1 MKQSSTTTVRRPTPF
16 LRGGRKT
23 VTEVEQWMAWRAKE
37 DDRLYAQ
44 YGKPLEK
51 EHTGEYVA
59 IGPDGQTILGKRAG
73 EVLQKAVDIFGE
85 RNFGL
90 FRVGHRTF
98 ARWLNIN

>member
-1 MKQSSTTTVRRPTPF
+1 MTDIKGWLEQRAREKQH
-16 LRGGRKT
+16 
-23 VTEVEQWMAWRAKE
+23 
-37 DDRLYAQ
+37 LYQ
-44 YGKPLEK
+44 RYGKALEK

-73 EVLQKAVDIFGE
+73 EVLQKAIDTFGE

-98 ARWLNIN
+98 ARWLKIN